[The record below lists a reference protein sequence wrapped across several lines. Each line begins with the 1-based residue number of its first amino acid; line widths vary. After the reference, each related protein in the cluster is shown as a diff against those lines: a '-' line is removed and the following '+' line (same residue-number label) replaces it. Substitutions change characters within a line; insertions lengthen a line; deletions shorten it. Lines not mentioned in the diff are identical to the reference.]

1 MITINNIDQM
11 NQFAEILTKHLQP
24 KDLILLN
31 GNLGAGKTTLSQFIG
46 KHLGVKR
53 TINSPTFNIIKSY
66 KGTNMKFHHM
76 DCYRLEDSDEDLGFD
91 EYFEDHAVTVI
102 EWSTFIQ
109 DLLPD
114 DHLTINL
121 TAIDENKR
129 TVTIEANGAH
139 YAQLKED
146 VTRDLL
152 AAGYIQ

>member
-66 KGTNMKFHHM
+66 KGKHMKFHHM

-91 EYFEDHAVTVI
+91 EYFDDDAVTVI

-114 DHLTINL
+114 SFLMINL
-121 TAIDENKR
+121 TAVDENKR
-129 TVTIEANGAH
+129 TVTIEAKGAH

-146 VTRDLL
+146 VSRDLL

>member
-1 MITINNIDQM
+1 
-11 NQFAEILTKHLQP
+11 
-24 KDLILLN
+24 
-31 GNLGAGKTTLSQFIG
+31 
-46 KHLGVKR
+46 
-53 TINSPTFNIIKSY
+53 
-66 KGTNMKFHHM
+66 MKFHHM

-91 EYFEDHAVTVI
+91 EYFDDHAVTVI

-114 DHLTINL
+114 NHLTINL
-121 TAIDENKR
+121 TAVDENKR
-129 TVTIEANGAH
+129 EITIEAQGAH